1 MTLKKVTKKLHLNN
15 FIMITT
21 DKRFI
26 GEIEGFTFPNG
37 ILNKKIAGAGATE
50 FAIRNDEPTIIL
62 SPRLGL
68 IENKINQHPELLKIK
83 SGVTVEDIKAFTG
96 NKIISTYDSFYK
108 IKEALDLTN

>member
-1 MTLKKVTKKLHLNN
+1 MKKITKKLQLNN

-50 FAIRNDEPTIIL
+50 FAIRNDEPTVIL

-68 IENKINQHPELLKIK
+68 IESKVNQHPELLEVK
-83 SGVTVEDIKAFTG
+83 SGVTVEDIRAFG
-96 NKIISTYDSFYK
+96 GLSSDIFS
-108 IKEALDLTN
+108 